1 MADDREGRGRDRDRD
16 RDKQKDKPG
25 GAASEDDPRRTRF
38 SRLGEQISG
47 LLDPDSALRRGQD
60 LVTGVTQATKEELM
74 RIVSSEVRSFL
85 DKIDAVDML
94 QQVVAGLVVDVNMQ
108 VRFSRA
114 ADGMAQARV
123 TKQDTQIRSKE
134 PPPAAAATDRDEDDD
149 DAP

>member
-1 MADDREGRGRDRDRD
+1 MADDREGRGRDRERD
-16 RDKQKDKPG
+16 RERDKN
-25 GAASEDDPRRTRF
+25 GAGPEDEARRTRF
-38 SRLGEQISG
+38 GRLGEQISG
-47 LLDPDSALRRGQD
+47 LLDPESALRRGQD

-74 RIVSSEVRSFL
+74 RIVSAEVRSFL

-123 TKQDTQIRSKE
+123 TKQDTQIRTKE
-134 PPPAAAATDRDEDDD
+134 PEPAADDD
-149 DAP
+149 DDDGDDRR